1 MTREVDRLL
10 VAGPQ
15 PRAPA
20 SVSASKSFGG
30 GGLNFRMPAELRMR
44 LRRFAKRRYLGEAE
58 ALRLIVAEFL
68 DEDESQRELLK
79 AERWQFKQA
88 YATWQR
94 YQRAEG
100 RTVPWESIQ
109 QIFVDA
115 FAKRPTTDQT
125 E

>member
-1 MTREVDRLL
+1 MRKATATGASSTSAMTNS
-10 VAGPQ
+10 PI
-15 PRAPA
+15 
-20 SVSASKSFGG
+20 
-30 GGLNFRMPAELRMR
+30 NFRMPVELRSR

-94 YQRAEG
+94 SLRGEE
-100 RTVPWESIQ
+100 RTVPFEEIQ
-109 QIFVDA
+109 KIFSDA
-115 FAKRPTTDQT
+115 VAGRPTESTK
-125 E
+125 